1 VKPSW
6 GGIFT
11 AILAFAGC
19 THPPPPAPPLQA
31 HPHYVLGKPYQAA
44 GHWYYPAETYALDQT
59 GIAAL
64 QSSDG
69 NALTTDGELADPS
82 ALAAAMPAIQLPA
95 IVNVTN
101 LENGRQIAV
110 RVNQRGPG
118 DPARLIALS
127 PRAAQLLLMNGPT
140 RVRVTMNTR
149 LSHALTEQIG
159 GGPRLAIATAAP
171 SAVTAEP
178 LGPPGHAGGPAYWG
192 PPRRQ
197 PAAT

>member
-1 VKPSW
+1 MKPSW

-19 THPPPPAPPLQA
+19 THPPPPAPPPQA

-82 ALAAAMPAIQLPA
+82 ALTAAMPAIQLPA

-140 RVRVTMNTR
+140 RGARDDG
-149 LSHALTEQIG
+149 HA
-159 GGPRLAIATAAP
+159 
-171 SAVTAEP
+171 AEP
-178 LGPPGHAGGPAYWG
+178 RADGTGW
-192 PPRRQ
+192 RR
-197 PAAT
+197 PAAGHCHRGAECGDRGAIGTARARRRPGGRTGASRGASQ